1 MIKDIPLDN
10 RIAIFG
16 IDSTTNFNSCLEW
29 YEQFKNEN
37 LFEKKSALDYLFEHA
52 NWCICCVKDSL
63 KVKDNNYVTCEKL
76 TCGRFQLADFI
87 GPVDTH
93 NCRYSESSIIDFI
106 GPVDTHN
113 CRYSEPSIIDF
124 IGFQD
129 RQYIVFDGTGQ
140 ILTHSGLVPDLW
152 QPEVFV
158 KTVECSINNID
169 YIAIEDICL

>member
-16 IDSTTNFNSCLEW
+16 IDRTTNFNSCLEW

-37 LFEKKSALDYLFEHA
+37 LFEKKSALDYLFGHA
-52 NWCICCVKDSL
+52 HWCICCVKDSL

-76 TCGRFQLADFI
+76 TCGKFQSAEFI

-93 NCRYSESSIIDFI
+93 NYRYSESSM
-106 GPVDTHN
+106 
-113 CRYSEPSIIDF
+113 IDF

-129 RQYIVFDGTGQ
+129 CQYIVFDGTGQ
-140 ILTHSGLVPDLW
+140 ILTHSRLVPDLW

>member
-16 IDSTTNFNSCLEW
+16 IDRTTNFNSCLEW
-29 YEQFKNEN
+29 YELYKNEN

-76 TCGRFQLADFI
+76 TCGRFQLDEFI

-93 NCRYSESSIIDFI
+93 NYRYSESSM
-106 GPVDTHN
+106 
-113 CRYSEPSIIDF
+113 IDF

-158 KTVECSINNID
+158 RTIETSINNID

>member
-16 IDSTTNFNSCLEW
+16 IDMTKNFNSCLEL
-29 YEQFKNEN
+29 YELYKNEN
-37 LFEKKSALDYLFEHA
+37 LFEKDSVLDYLFKHA

-63 KVKDNNYVTCEKL
+63 KVKDNNYVTCERL
-76 TCGRFQLADFI
+76 TCGRFQSAEFI

-93 NCRYSESSIIDFI
+93 NCRYSESSM
-106 GPVDTHN
+106 
-113 CRYSEPSIIDF
+113 IDF

-158 KTVECSINNID
+158 KNVECSINNID

>member
-16 IDSTTNFNSCLEW
+16 IDRATNFNSCLEW

-37 LFEKKSALDYLFEHA
+37 LFEKKDALEYLFEHA

-63 KVKDNNYVTCEKL
+63 KVKDNQVTCERL
-76 TCGRFQLADFI
+76 ACGRFQSSEFL

-93 NCRYSESSIIDFI
+93 IYRYSESAKIDFI
-106 GPVDTHN
+106 GV
-113 CRYSEPSIIDF
+113 
-124 IGFQD
+124 QD

-140 ILTHSGLVPDLW
+140 ILTHSRLVPDLW
-152 QPEVFV
+152 QPEVLV
-158 KTVECSINNID
+158 RTIETSINNID
-169 YIAIEDICL
+169 YIAIDDICL

>member
-16 IDSTTNFNSCLEW
+16 IDRTTNFNSCLEW

-63 KVKDNNYVTCEKL
+63 KVKDNNYVTCERL
-76 TCGRFQLADFI
+76 TCGRFQSADFI

-93 NCRYSESSIIDFI
+93 NCRYSESSM
-106 GPVDTHN
+106 V
-113 CRYSEPSIIDF
+113 DF

>member
-16 IDSTTNFNSCLEW
+16 IDSTKNFNSCLEW
-29 YEQFKNEN
+29 YELYKNEN
-37 LFEKKSALDYLFEHA
+37 LFEKKSALDYLFKHA

-63 KVKDNNYVTCEKL
+63 KVKDDHVTCEKL
-76 TCGRFQLADFI
+76 TGGKFQSAEFI

-93 NCRYSESSIIDFI
+93 NCRYSELSM
-106 GPVDTHN
+106 
-113 CRYSEPSIIDF
+113 IDF

-140 ILTHSGLVPDLW
+140 ILTHSKLVSDIW
-152 QPEVFV
+152 QPEVLV
-158 KTVECSINNID
+158 RTIETSINNID

>member
-16 IDSTTNFNSCLEW
+16 IDRINNFKSCLEW
-29 YEQFKNEN
+29 YELYKNEN

-63 KVKDNNYVTCEKL
+63 KVKDNNYVTCERL
-76 TCGRFQLADFI
+76 TCGRFSSNDFI
-87 GPVDTH
+87 GEVNTDFG
-93 NCRYSESSIIDFI
+93 RYSESAM
-106 GPVDTHN
+106 
-113 CRYSEPSIIDF
+113 IDF

-152 QPEVFV
+152 QPEVLV
-158 KTVECSINNID
+158 RTIESSINNID